1 MRKELKK
8 NVSAGAG
15 LSLKTKAG
23 RIFLLKM
30 PKTHELTG
38 QIISK
43 EPRKVYD
50 KKSPYCGNLV
60 YKLRIIS
67 ENSQLTE
74 NCFVYPNLVDRTI
87 LKTIEQSRY
96 IDQ

>member
-1 MRKELKK
+1 
-8 NVSAGAG
+8 
-15 LSLKTKAG
+15 
-23 RIFLLKM
+23 M

-43 EPRKVYD
+43 EPRKVYN

-87 LKTIEQSRY
+87 FKTIEQSRY
-96 IDQ
+96 IDQRYLFVCEKKAKG